1 MNKKLIKIAHVVAI
15 SAIALG
21 AAIAGQRNLAVSGQN
36 SNRASDRQNGNA
48 NRQGGNTSDNM
59 NRQANDNTDM
69 TDRTNANSGQNANS
83 GNMNRGAGGNTN
95 ASGGMMSGNRNSNTG
110 AGGQTGA
117 SGRGATLGSNDR
129 KFVMEAAMGGMM
141 EVELGRLAVERGAS
155 EAVKQFGQRMI
166 DDHTRANQ
174 ELMQLASAAG
184 LTPPAAL
191 DAKHQ
196 AMVAK
201 MARLSGA
208 EFDRAYARQMV
219 KDHEKT
225 VALFQRESSRG
236 AHDVLKSFAAAQLP
250 ALREHLQMARALA
263 AGGTTHTQGT
273 SGAAAA
279 GAPRH

>member
-1 MNKKLIKIAHVVAI
+1 MNKRLIKIAHVVALA
-15 SAIALG
+15 AIALG
-21 AAIAGQRNLAVSGQN
+21 VAVAGQRNFAVSGQN
-36 SNRASDRQNGNA
+36 ANRAGDRQNGNA
-48 NRQGGNTSDNM
+48 NRQGGNTNDNM
-59 NRQANDNTDM
+59 NLQTNDNADM
-69 TDRTNANSGQNANS
+69 TNRTNSNSGQNANS

-95 ASGGMMSGNRNSNTG
+95 ASGGTTGGNRNSNAG
-110 AGGQTGA
+110 AGAQT
-117 SGRGATLGSNDR
+117 GATLGSNDR
-129 KFVMEAAMGGMM
+129 RFVMEAAMGGMM
-141 EVELGRLAVERGAS
+141 EVELGRLAVERGVS
-155 EAVKQFGQRMI
+155 DAVKQFGQRMI

-196 AMVAK
+196 AMVTK
-201 MARLSGA
+201 MARLSSA

-236 AHDVLKSFAAAQLP
+236 AHDGLKSFAGAQLP

-263 AGGTTHTQGT
+263 AGGTKHTQGT
-273 SGAAAA
+273 SGAAPA